1 MKMIGGLFH
10 RFTEWYQKHKKQFL
24 VLLLIYLL
32 AFSAIIRANYSYVDD
47 IGRTFAGYHGW
58 LDWSRWT
65 TEILATF
72 IHAGWHLTDISPL
85 PQILACMIMAM
96 GDQL

>member
-1 MKMIGGLFH
+1 MNKLFCECKEIFYTC
-10 RFTEWYQKHKKQFL
+10 RELALEYKKQFL
-24 VLLLIYLL
+24 ILLSVYLL

-47 IGRTFAGYHGW
+47 MGRAYAGYHGW

-72 IHAGWHLTDISPL
+72 WKP
-85 PQILACMIMAM
+85 
-96 GDQL
+96 